1 MTIMDLQNIE
11 SEVLHLSREE
21 RAKLMQ
27 KLVLSFDPPDTE
39 ELRADWLS
47 EAERR
52 ASELDDRAQ
61 QAVPGHEVL
70 RKARAIIK

>member
-1 MTIMDLQNIE
+1 MDLQNIE
-11 SEVLHLSREE
+11 SEALHLTREE

-27 KLVLSFDPPDTE
+27 KLVLSFDTPDPE

-52 ASELDDRAQ
+52 ARELDDGALR
-61 QAVPGHEVL
+61 AVPGHEVI
-70 RKARAIIK
+70 RKARALVK